1 MSHVGYAFASLRQ
14 HNYESEKPE
23 HSRGI
28 QVSLILNYAGV
39 AECTLT
45 YSMGLKAT

>member
-1 MSHVGYAFASLRQ
+1 MSHVGYAFASLRR

-28 QVSLILNYAGV
+28 QVFLILNYAGV
-39 AECTLT
+39 AECIDKALT
-45 YSMGLKAT
+45 YTPWA